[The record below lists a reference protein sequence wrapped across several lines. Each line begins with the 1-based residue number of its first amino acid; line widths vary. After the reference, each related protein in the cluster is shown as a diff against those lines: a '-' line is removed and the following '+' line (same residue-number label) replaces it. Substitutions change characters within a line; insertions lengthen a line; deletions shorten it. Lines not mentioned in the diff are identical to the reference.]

1 MITLNDICIEKR
13 LRGISAEID
22 RGMCCHILGENGAGK
37 STLLHVCA
45 GLLDPDSGD
54 CRINKQPVT
63 TMPAPHLAN
72 FRGFH
77 EQHSSAAFD
86 IPAHSYIQFYTG
98 RKPPHDRLIAALDIG
113 ELLERP
119 VSQLSG
125 GEKQRVNLVRCIA
138 QVWEA
143 VEQGQAV
150 LCLDEPLQGLDI
162 RHQQSL
168 LLFLRELCQK
178 GNTVIMSS
186 HDINISARFADWIL
200 LLKHGQCL
208 ASGSVQQTFSTDQ
221 LEACYGIKFVI
232 TNNQNALQIHP
243 QWPSA

>member
-1 MITLNDICIEKR
+1 MITLNEIGIDKR
-13 LRGISAEID
+13 LHGISAEID

-37 STLLHVCA
+37 STLLQVCA
-45 GLLDPDSGD
+45 GLLEPGRGE
-54 CRINKQPVT
+54 CRINEQPVT
-63 TMPAPHLAN
+63 AMPAPRLAG

-77 EQHSSAAFD
+77 EQNSTAAFD
-86 IPAHSYIQFYTG
+86 IPAHSYIQFYAG
-98 RKPPHDRLIAALDIG
+98 RKPPHDKLIAALDIG
-113 ELLERP
+113 RLLARP

-143 VEQGQAV
+143 VEKGQAV
-150 LCLDEPLQGLDI
+150 LCLDEPLQGLDV

-168 LLFLRELCQK
+168 LLFLRELCQL
-178 GNTVIMSS
+178 GNTVIMSC
-186 HDINISARFADWIL
+186 HDINISARFADTTL
-200 LLKHGQCL
+200 LLKNGRCL
-208 ASGSVQQTFSTDQ
+208 ASGPVHQTFSIDL
-221 LEACYGIKFVI
+221 LETCFGIKFVI